1 MSELIIFDI
10 NKKIKYKIKENE
22 RKEELFLKSYEP
34 IMLIEKITI
43 KKDFRSSVF
52 DGILDDMNFPK
63 SYDKIKEKLKLK
75 RIMNWKIDIEKIF
88 QGLDYNSEYMSNI
101 IEYLEELEEFNFFEL
116 RDISEIIPKE
126 NRYYVYQ
133 FDSIYRVIETDEE
146 MYIMIILKKFQTRK
160 FLIYK

>member
-52 DGILDDMNFPK
+52 DGILDEMNFPK